1 MEELVVAATVAE
13 AKEEEVS
20 TMEGR
25 REERKALIPNC
36 FVYFSE

>member
-36 FVYFSE
+36 FVYFLE